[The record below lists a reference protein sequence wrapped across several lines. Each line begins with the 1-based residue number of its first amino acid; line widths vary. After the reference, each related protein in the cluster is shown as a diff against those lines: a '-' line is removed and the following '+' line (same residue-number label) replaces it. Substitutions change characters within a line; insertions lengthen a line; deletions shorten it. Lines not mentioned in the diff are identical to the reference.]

1 MKVFLSLATSA
12 QQETE
17 AFKRW
22 FGKSKVVGKDGKPL
36 RVFHGTKGDFKE
48 FDPKL
53 IGNGNNENGVGF
65 YFTTNTEWTGL
76 YSGGDGGNTIAV
88 YLKIQKPIYYNRQ
101 PKATAN
107 QIAKLTHGAG
117 VKILNQYLRDNYDVE
132 RTGIE
137 SARREYREP
146 YIDMDLVEASFSIY
160 NELYEGNPKEHLFAE
175 IFKDATGYDGIII
188 PRPGDNTNYVVFTPT
203 QIKSATGNA
212 GGFKPRTADITK

>member
-1 MKVFLSLATSA
+1 MKVMLSLATSA

-22 FGKSKVVGKDGKPL
+22 FGKSKVVDKDGKAL

-65 YFTTNTEWTGL
+65 YFTTNTVWTGL
-76 YSGGDGGNTIAV
+76 YSGGEGGNTIPV

-107 QIAKLTHGAG
+107 MVAKLTFGAG
-117 VKILNQYLRDNYDVE
+117 VKILNTYLRDNYDVE

-137 SARREYREP
+137 AAKREYRET
-146 YIDMDLVEASFSIY
+146 YIDMDLVAASFSIY
-160 NELYEGNPKEHLFAE
+160 AELYEGNPKQHVFAE

-188 PRPGDNTNYVVFTPT
+188 PRGPDTNYVVFTPT
-203 QIKSATGNA
+203 QIKSAVGNA
-212 GGFKPRTADITK
+212 GTFKPRTADISK